1 MFTIIMKTNLSEDLE
16 FSGRDTYRSDRTMLK
31 VIFWRRILNDPKMV
45 KQIHLSATIL
55 SKNNYNSVPTVHVHQ
70 CHCRGRHDC
79 GSNSKVKVSIGRTGV
94 PNLSGRQWKL
104 GVKARV
110 ALEANSTITETADLC
125 DRCSSKI

>member
-1 MFTIIMKTNLSEDLE
+1 MYVESYILAEDPERSQDGETNS
-16 FSGRDTYRSDRTMLK
+16 FIS
-31 VIFWRRILNDPKMV
+31 
-45 KQIHLSATIL
+45 
-55 SKNNYNSVPTVHVHQ
+55 YNTEQKHQ

-79 GSNSKVKVSIGRTGV
+79 GSNSKVKVSIGGTGV